1 MREVEARSAAP
12 PAPPTPSSRRRAR
25 ASGSRDADGLSPLVF
40 ERGALV
46 DLDRASRLE
55 WLETDGLGGWAS
67 GTVSGAH
74 TRRYHGW
81 LVAASKPPVGRRV
94 LVSKLAET
102 VRVGERRVE
111 LDANF
116 YPETVHPRGCE
127 RLGRFER
134 GVFPVFE
141 FRFEGEGEHEGKGE
155 DQGEDFLLKRAIA
168 SVAGESST
176 VVVYELVSA
185 SSAIEL
191 ELVALLAGRDAHA
204 LERAADGR
212 RWDPVPLG
220 GGVVRFDSRRGEP
233 AVYVWVAQSRFEAVG
248 EWHWN
253 VEYPEE
259 RARGFDFQEDLF
271 AAGRFTVALAP
282 GERVAVVLSTS
293 DPSGRDGESLL
304 AVERSRRLGLLER
317 AGVSDPFGRR
327 LVLAADQ
334 FLVRRGDGWT
344 VVAGYPWFS
353 DWGRDAMIALPG
365 LCLATNRFEEARGIL
380 RSFVAALDHGMLPNR
395 FPDDGEAP
403 EYNTVDAT
411 LWLFVAAWR
420 YLEATGDEAFV
431 RDELLPALDDVLAW
445 HGKGTRHGIGIDGD
459 GLLRAGEEG
468 VQLTW
473 MDARVEGRVITP
485 RRGKPVEISALWVN
499 ALRITAALHARF
511 GRPTRARVLDGLADT
526 ATARFEELFWNEP
539 EKGLDDVVDRAT
551 YDASRRPNQLYA
563 LALPWP
569 LLPKEKAR
577 TVLATV
583 DEHLLTPAGLRT
595 LDPEHADYRARYEGG
610 PAERDGA
617 YHQGTVWPFLLGAWA
632 DATLRYGGARGRA
645 RVRRRI
651 EALACHLAEAGVGSV
666 SEICDGEAPHAPRGA
681 VAQAWSVAELLR
693 AWRSV
698 AA

>member
-1 MREVEARSAAP
+1 VSGVESVGAT
-12 PAPPTPSSRRRAR
+12 PAPPPAQATRNRRRAAGR
-25 ASGSRDADGLSPLVF
+25 RSDGDGLSPLAFGRDVLGDV
-40 ERGALV
+40 ERA
-46 DLDRASRLE
+46 AALE

-67 GTVSGAH
+67 GTVAGAH

-81 LVAASKPPVGRRV
+81 LVAATRPPVGRRV

-102 VRVGERRVE
+102 VRVGGRRVE

-116 YPETVHPRGCE
+116 YPGTVHPRGCE
-127 RLGRFER
+127 RLARFER
-134 GVFPVFE
+134 GLFPVFE
-141 FRFEGEGEHEGKGE
+141 VRSEGE
-155 DQGEDFLLKRAIA
+155 GEDFLLKGTIA
-168 SVAGESST
+168 SVGGEATT
-176 VVVYELVSA
+176 VVAYDLISA
-185 SSAIEL
+185 AAPVEL
-191 ELVALLAGRDAHA
+191 ELLALLAGRDVHT
-204 LERAADGR
+204 LERAGDGR
-212 RWDPVPLG
+212 RWDPVAVG
-220 GGVVRFDSRRGEP
+220 DGVVRFDSRRGEP
-233 AVYVWVAQSRFEAVG
+233 SVFVAVERSRFEAVG

-259 RARGFDFQEDLF
+259 RARGFDFREDLF
-271 AAGRFTVALAP
+271 AAGRFTVSVAP
-282 GERVAVVLSTS
+282 GQRVVVILSTA
-293 DPSGRDGESLL
+293 DPSGRDGATLL
-304 AVERSRRLGLLER
+304 EGERARRRALLER
-317 AGVSDPFGRR
+317 SGVADPFGRR

-334 FLVRRGDGWT
+334 FLVRRGEGWT

-365 LCLATNRFEEARGIL
+365 LCLATGRFEEARGIL
-380 RSFVAALDHGMLPNR
+380 RSFVAALDRGMLPNR

-431 RDELLPALDDVLAW
+431 QGELLPALDDVLAW
-445 HGKGTRHGIGIDGD
+445 HGKGTRHGIVLDGD
-459 GLLRAGEEG
+459 GLLRSGEDG

-473 MDARVEGRVITP
+473 MDARVDGRVITP

-511 GRPTRARVLDGLADT
+511 GRPARARVLDGLADT
-526 ATARFEELFWNEP
+526 ATARFEELYWNEP
-539 EKGLDDVVDRAT
+539 EKGLDDAVDRAT

-569 LLPKEKAR
+569 LLPEEKAR

-583 DEHLLTPAGLRT
+583 DERLLTPAGLRT
-595 LDPEHADYRARYEGG
+595 LDPEHPDYRGRYEGG

-617 YHQGTVWPFLLGAWA
+617 YHQGTVWPFLLGIWA
-632 DATLRYGGARGRA
+632 DATLRYGGARARS
-645 RVRRRI
+645 RVRRQL
-651 EALACHLAEAGVGSV
+651 EGLAAHLAEGGLGTV
-666 SEICDGEAPHAPRGA
+666 SEIFDGEAPHAARGA
-681 VAQAWSVAELLR
+681 IAQAWSVAELLR

-698 AA
+698 AP

>member
-1 MREVEARSAAP
+1 MSGVEPLGAAP
-12 PAPPTPSSRRRAR
+12 PAPSAPPPRRRRRSAGAR
-25 ASGSRDADGLSPLVF
+25 SDADGLVPLAF
-40 ERGALV
+40 ERDAVGGIERSA
-46 DLDRASRLE
+46 ALE

-81 LVAASKPPVGRRV
+81 LIAATKPPVGRRV

-102 VRVGERRVE
+102 VRIGGRRVE

-116 YPETVHPRGCE
+116 YPETVHPRGFE
-127 RLGRFER
+127 RLERFER
-134 GVFPVFE
+134 GIFPAFE
-141 FRFEGEGEHEGKGE
+141 FRSEDEGA
-155 DQGEDFLLKRAIA
+155 DFLLKRTMAG
-168 SVAGESST
+168 VAGESST
-176 VVVYELVSA
+176 VVVYELGST
-185 SSAIEL
+185 SSPVEL
-191 ELVALLAGRDAHA
+191 DLVALLAGRDAHA
-204 LERAADGR
+204 LERAADDR

-220 GGVVRFDSRRGEP
+220 DGVVRFDSRRGEP
-233 AVYVWVAQSRFEAVG
+233 SVYVSVARSRFEAVG

-259 RARGFDFQEDLF
+259 RARGFDFREDLF

-282 GERVAVVLSTS
+282 GERVAVLLSTS
-293 DPSGRDGESLL
+293 DPSGRDGESLI
-304 AVERSRRLGLLER
+304 AGERSRRLGLLER
-317 AGVSDPFGRR
+317 AGFADPIGRR

-365 LCLATNRFEEARGIL
+365 LCLATGRHEEARGIL
-380 RSFVAALDHGMLPNR
+380 RSFVAALDRGMLPNR

-459 GLLRAGEEG
+459 GLLRSGEDG

-473 MDARVEGRVITP
+473 MDARVDGRVITP

-511 GRPTRARVLDGLADT
+511 GRPTRARVLDGLAET

-539 EKGLDDVVDRAT
+539 EKGLDDVVERAT

-569 LLPKEKAR
+569 LLAGDKAR

-595 LDPEHADYRARYEGG
+595 LDPEHPDYRGRYEGG

-632 DATLRYGGARGRA
+632 DATLRCGGARGRA
-645 RVRRRI
+645 RVRRHL
-651 EALACHLAEAGVGSV
+651 ETFANHLAEAAVGSI

-693 AWRSV
+693 AWQSV

>member
-1 MREVEARSAAP
+1 VIGVESVGAT
-12 PAPPTPSSRRRAR
+12 PAPPPAQATRSRRRGAGR
-25 ASGSRDADGLSPLVF
+25 LSDGDGLSPLDF
-40 ERGALV
+40 GREALG
-46 DLDRASRLE
+46 DIERASRLE
-55 WLETDGLGGWAS
+55 WLETDGLGGWSS
-67 GTVSGAH
+67 GTVAGAH

-81 LVAASKPPVGRRV
+81 LVTATKPPVGRRV
-94 LVSKLAET
+94 LISKLAET
-102 VRVGERRVE
+102 VRIGERRVE

-116 YPETVHPRGCE
+116 YPATVHPRGFD
-127 RLGRFER
+127 RLAGFER

-141 FRFEGEGEHEGKGE
+141 FRFEGEGEHEG
-155 DQGEDFLLKRAIA
+155 EDFLLKRTMA
-168 SVAGESST
+168 SLAGEST
-176 VVVYELVSA
+176 AVVVYELGSA
-185 SSAIEL
+185 ARPVEL

-204 LERAADGR
+204 LERAADAR
-212 RWDPVPLG
+212 RWDPVPMG

-233 AVYVWVAQSRFEAVG
+233 SVYVSVARSRFKAVG

-259 RARGFDFQEDLF
+259 RARGFDFQEDLY

-282 GERVAVVLSTS
+282 GERLAVVLSTA
-293 DPSGRDGESLL
+293 DPSGRVGESLL
-304 AVERSRRLGLLER
+304 ADERSRRLGLLER
-317 AGVSDPFGRR
+317 SGVSDPFGRR

-334 FLVRRGDGWT
+334 FLVRRGEGWT
-344 VVAGYPWFS
+344 VVAGYPWFA

-365 LCLATNRFEEARGIL
+365 LCLATGRFEEARGIL
-380 RSFVAALDHGMLPNR
+380 RSFVAALDRGMLPNR
-395 FPDDGEAP
+395 FPDDGAAP

-431 RDELLPALDDVLAW
+431 RDQLLPALDDVLAW

-459 GLLRAGEEG
+459 GLLRSGEDG

-473 MDARVEGRVITP
+473 MDARVNGRVITP

-511 GRPTRARVLDGLADT
+511 GRSTRARVLDGLADT
-526 ATARFEELFWNEP
+526 ATARFEELYWNEP

-569 LLPKEKAR
+569 LLAEDKAR

-595 LDPEHADYRARYEGG
+595 LDPEHPDFRGRYEGG
-610 PAERDGA
+610 PAARDGA
-617 YHQGTVWPFLLGAWA
+617 YHQGTVWPFLLGVWA
-632 DATLRYGGARGRA
+632 DATLRSGGARGRA
-645 RVRRRI
+645 RVRR
-651 EALACHLAEAGVGSV
+651 HLAAFARHLGEAAVGSV
-666 SEICDGEAPHAPRGA
+666 SEICDGEAPHVPRGA
-681 VAQAWSVAELLR
+681 FAQAWSVGELLR

-698 AA
+698 AE